1 MPLTDTAIRAAKPK
15 EKPYKIADSKG
26 LYLFVQSSGA
36 RYWRYDYRFQNKR
49 KGLAFGIYPAVS
61 LAEARA
67 ERDKARGQIA
77 NGEDPSFNRKLR
89 KLTKQLSGGT
99 TFRAVAGEW
108 LDKQKR
114 EGHAQVT
121 IDKLTWLLGFANTLI
136 GERQIGEITS
146 PELLLVLRKLEKR
159 ERYETARRLRST
171 CGRIFRFAMATGRA
185 TADPTYALQGALIS
199 PKTTH
204 RAAIVEAKPAGQLMR
219 DIDSYGGQFATLS
232 ALKLAPHVFVRPGE
246 LRTAEWGEF
255 DLDQSLWVIPAAKTK
270 MRRIQKVPLS
280 RQAKE
285 ILIEARKIKNRT
297 DYVFPATGNRRVPL
311 SENTLN
317 AAIRRLGYTKTE
329 MTAHGFRAMASSL
342 LNEMGIWNPDAIE
355 RQLGHVEGNDVRRAY
370 ARAEFWDERVR
381 MMQHWSDYLDDL
393 RADSA
398 VANGFNLAAE

>member
-15 EKPYKIADSKG
+15 EKPYKVADSKG
-26 LYLFVQSSGA
+26 LYLFVQPSGA

-49 KGLAFGIYPAVS
+49 KVLALGLYPAVS

-89 KLTKQLSGGT
+89 KLTEQLSGGT
-99 TFRAVAGEW
+99 TFRSVAAEW

-136 GERQIGEITS
+136 GDRQIGEITS
-146 PELLLVLRKLEKR
+146 PELLLVLRKLERR

-171 CGRIFRFAMATGRA
+171 CGRIFRYAIATGRA
-185 TADPTYALQGALIS
+185 NADPTYALQGALTS
-199 PKTTH
+199 PKSTH
-204 RAAIVEAKPAGQLMR
+204 RAAIIEPKQAGQLLR
-219 DIDSYGGQFATLS
+219 DIDHYGGQPATLY

-255 DLDQSLWVIPAAKTK
+255 DLDQNIWVIPAAKTK
-270 MRRIQKVPLS
+270 MRRVQKVPLS

-297 DYVFPATGNRRVPL
+297 DYVFPAMCNRRMPL

-398 VANGFNLAAE
+398 VANRFNVAAE